1 MSGGA
6 SAPSGLSRRPQHRSY
21 PHRATPLWVADGAM
35 CIRCD
40 PQGVEVKTLI
50 CPQVI
55 AAVAAR
61 PVAIKR
67 GSLSGSSTCGRERG
81 IGQGHAPEWHRSP
94 SSHREE
100 KHPGRGARFVAT
112 GRGAQ
117 PRRPVDQP
125 LQAIPRPRQGVALID
140 LLVSATPW
148 RGRLP

>member
-1 MSGGA
+1 MGGA
-6 SAPSGLSRRPQHRSY
+6 SDPSGLSRRPQHRPY

-61 PVAIKR
+61 PV
-67 GSLSGSSTCGRERG
+67 
-81 IGQGHAPEWHRSP
+81 
-94 SSHREE
+94 
-100 KHPGRGARFVAT
+100 
-112 GRGAQ
+112 
-117 PRRPVDQP
+117 DQP
-125 LQAIPRPRQGVALID
+125 LQAIPRPRQGVALIA